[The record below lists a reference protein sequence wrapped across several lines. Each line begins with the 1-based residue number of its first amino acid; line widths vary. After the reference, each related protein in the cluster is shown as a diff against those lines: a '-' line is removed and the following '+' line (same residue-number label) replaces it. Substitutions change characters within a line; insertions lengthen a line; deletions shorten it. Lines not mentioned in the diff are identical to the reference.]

1 MCDTNDQHEDILNDL
16 QSLNETS
23 DKNFAP
29 VNDETD
35 IEKWN
40 ATLEYYMNDW
50 KIRNS
55 KLSEFFIN
63 YIDERQKKKK
73 RNRWF
78 SIVLF
83 LTFIILLLGLTGGM
97 VTGIIFIVK
106 LNVSVESVVALFTIG
121 LTYMGSLI
129 TILKI
134 MAQYLFPVTEEQDTA
149 TMIKYILETD
159 LEYQKLFKQKT
170 EKKD

>member
-1 MCDTNDQHEDILNDL
+1 
-16 QSLNETS
+16 
-23 DKNFAP
+23 
-29 VNDETD
+29 
-35 IEKWN
+35 
-40 ATLEYYMNDW
+40 
-50 KIRNS
+50 
-55 KLSEFFIN
+55 
-63 YIDERQKKKK
+63 
-73 RNRWF
+73 
-78 SIVLF
+78 
-83 LTFIILLLGLTGGM
+83 M

-159 LEYQKLFKQKT
+159 LEYQKLFS
-170 EKKD
+170 